1 MSHPGGIFLIV
12 QQMDDEEVYDSA
24 EHGGPEYDSP
34 GTSLEPADMTREEFL
49 AAGGDEDD
57 ADFYYGED

>member
-1 MSHPGGIFLIV
+1 
-12 QQMDDEEVYDSA
+12 MDDEEVYDSA